1 MAINFMIL
9 NFSPKFMTPRY
20 TLYLTLS
27 GYFALI
33 ILLVVWHGFIFPA
46 AKQPWLILGFI
57 ITPLLFPLRGL
68 LKEKPYTYAWTSF
81 VILIYF
87 IHGVVEAWANDNERI
102 YALIEIYL
110 SVQVYIGAIYY
121 ARLQGRALKNKST

>member
-1 MAINFMIL
+1 MIHT
-9 NFSPKFMTPRY
+9 KMTRNLMVPRNA
-20 TLYLTLS
+20 LYLTLT
-27 GYFALI
+27 GYFSLL

-46 AKQPWLILGFI
+46 NKQPWLILVFI

-102 YALIEIYL
+102 FALIEIYL

-121 ARLQGRALKNKST
+121 ARLQGRALKKEST